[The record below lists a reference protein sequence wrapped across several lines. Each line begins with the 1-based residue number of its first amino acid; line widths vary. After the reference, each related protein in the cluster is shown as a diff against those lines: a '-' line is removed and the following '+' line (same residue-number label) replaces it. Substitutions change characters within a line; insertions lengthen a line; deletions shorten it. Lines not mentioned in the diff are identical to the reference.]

1 MFIAEMIGK
10 NPQTDKKGPVKT
22 TALRGL
28 VVALA
33 VVLLWAP
40 VGPTSISAQ
49 GDAEPTPAD
58 FNLVPELTGQA
69 VFSCQTL
76 DIHGNALVDSIN
88 VTTGEVGA
96 EGHVRS
102 NEDVHLDKTGG
113 GGGGGDDDDDGGGDD
128 DDDGG
133 DDDDDGGDDDD
144 DGGDDDDDDFQ
155 TTPTKDG
162 DDDDDGGDDDD
173 DGGDD
178 DDDGGDDDDDGGDDD
193 DDGGDD
199 DDDGGDD
206 DDDDGGGNS
215 NGVRIHGD
223 VIAGPGR
230 QIFRNLQS
238 TTVTGSEIIADEAL
252 NCRPIDLETLR
263 TELENNHDNESI
275 PRTDKN
281 KDPFKGSSGWKFE
294 IKSNDGITLPEGRY
308 IFDSL
313 TLKGNSEIRVS
324 GQVDILV
331 LGDIKITGNGEF
343 NLDGNPLDLRLW
355 SLGTKID
362 ITSKAH
368 VFGYIYGPD
377 AKIKMAGQ
385 GEVTGTIFGDKVDI
399 SGGAEV
405 HRAADA
411 LPPSL
416 IIESPIDGD
425 SVSVCEIPVTGR
437 VSDDHGQVTLT
448 INGEPVTLTED
459 PDSSGYLFDVPV
471 SLYGEDPGLIV
482 SVATDLAGNSIT
494 LPVRVEIVPP
504 DLELTSPA
512 PGSLVGDRIVDLTGT
527 AGSSV
532 TVTVNGQEAVVGGA
546 PGNTTFSLSGFDL
559 GEDGLRNL
567 EIVGTNCG
575 GSTTETFVLDLD
587 TLPPTVAIDSPDAGA
602 LFGEQPITVTG
613 TVEDAHLTTVT
624 VNGVDASLD
633 AGRFIATGVS
643 LAEGDNPLVARATD
657 ALGRITDSAVVTV
670 ELDTTAPTVTIDDP
684 ISGVVI
690 DTPVITVTGH
700 VSDPNLASVTVNGV
714 SATVTDMEFS
724 APGISLTEGD
734 NTLVAEAIDQVG
746 NTAVSPAVT
755 VVLDTL
761 PPTVAIDDSILPSL
775 TADGTVDVTGTAA
788 DAHLDRVVVNGV
800 TATINGGT
808 FLAQGVT
815 LVEGT
820 NVLIATAFDVLDHST
835 DSAPVEIV
843 RDSTPPEIEI
853 TSPVADAELDTRDI
867 TVEGTV
873 RDAHLDRVTVLGVN
887 ATVVGD
893 PVAGATWTAQ
903 VMLPENYSDITARAV
918 DVLDQITD
926 AVPVPVVADT
936 TDPVVTLDPPAT
948 ALVGNPAVTVT
959 GTVEDYH
966 LDGVTVNWQPGGG
979 SVDAIVSGDPS
990 AGAPFSADITLSE
1003 GINTITATA
1012 DDTFNHSVTSAAIV
1026 YDLDTT
1032 APSLSIDTPAD
1043 GFLTDVP
1050 LQTVAGPVSD
1060 AHLASVTVSLPS
1072 ATDLAATVVDDRFSV
1087 DVTLTEGANT
1097 ITARAVDELGLS
1109 TDATPIVV
1117 VLDTLPP
1124 TVAIDPASVQP
1135 LTADGTV
1142 SVSGTV
1148 SDAHLQGVTVNGVA
1162 ATVSGDPVTGAVF
1175 TAVVSLSEGDNS
1187 LVATAVDTLGHA
1199 ASSAPVNVV
1208 RDSTPPNLA
1217 ITVPTSGAGFDSR
1230 TIEVSG
1236 TVQDFHLQSVQVNGV
1251 TATVTGDATTGATF
1265 TATVELPEGG
1275 GDLIATADDTLGQS
1289 STTPPVSVVVDTLP
1303 PEVAVDAPADP
1314 LVNTPTIMVTGSFV
1328 EPHLASIM
1336 VNSAEGSSAPA
1347 TASAGPNGTW
1357 SAAGFTLVE
1366 GTNTVTATAA
1376 DTYGHS
1382 ATSAPVTWILDTLP
1396 PEVTLDPASVE
1407 ALTADGST
1415 SISGTVR
1422 DAHLQSVLVNGV
1434 TAVVTGD
1441 PVAGATFTATGVTLG
1456 EGENI
1461 LVATAVDTL
1470 GQSADS
1476 NGVTVVR
1483 DSTPPALEITVPTDG
1498 SGFDSR
1504 TIQVSGTVQ
1513 DAHLQ
1518 TVTVNGVAATV
1529 SGDAASGATFAA
1541 TIELPEGGGE
1551 ITATAD
1557 DALGQSTTTAPI
1569 TVVIDTLP
1577 PEIAIDAPAQAL
1589 VNTPSISVTGT
1600 FVEPHLEGIV
1610 VSSLEGGSQPATPG
1624 TGIWTSDG
1632 FGLVEGTNTLT
1643 ATATDTYGH
1652 SATSTP
1658 VIWVLDTLPPV
1669 LTIAQ
1674 PIDGSVATD
1683 VVSVVSGTVSDAHL
1697 QSVTVNGIAATVD
1710 GSPDSGATY
1719 TATVPLA
1726 AGANNLVVVATD
1738 QLGHQTESQVTVLLD
1753 TLPPG
1758 LTIDQPTLADGACV
1772 VAGQLQTVGGGFADP
1787 NPADGEDGINAL
1799 QLDVVPAGAD
1809 TATTYVGVLSPD
1821 GSRWTVENV
1830 NLGAVD
1836 GLATVTAIGTDVIGN
1851 TSQVTGSFRVD
1862 GSAPTLTILM
1872 NGNPFVGQGSGEQPA
1887 PTAQPSLVAG
1897 QVAFNATVVD
1907 GASGE
1912 PPRATLTLNGQP
1924 YVAGTAI
1931 TADGTYLLV
1940 ARVTDCAG
1948 REVVAHA
1955 NVRVD
1960 RTPPR
1965 LLSTNPADNQ
1975 SLTSGIAGY
1984 SGTSDPDLAS
1994 ATVGG
1999 QPAALS
2005 GSGGTSSFVRA
2016 PYPWQEGDNTVDIEL
2031 VDQAGNRATFR
2042 RTFKVTSTDLSVEI
2056 LDQGLPI
2063 TNGQV
2068 FTRSVSPTAV
2078 ATDGE
2083 ATVTLTRNGQVTPNG
2098 TEITQGGTYN
2108 MSAQAVDSEGRTA
2121 NAAVSFTID
2130 LDGGPQLVVTYPQD
2144 TSKVSVNPITV
2155 TGTVTG
2161 NDPPI
2166 AVTVND
2172 LPATVNGGNWSVSVP
2187 LVPGDLNYLTAVA
2200 TDARGR
2206 RDVVPVSIIHQEG
2219 APTILIFDPVD
2230 ATITNRDRIDVVGSV
2245 VLDPRDLE
2253 DGLVTVAGPGGE
2265 ITTPVGADGS
2275 FRAVDV
2281 PLSVGDN
2288 ALVASVVDIHGN
2300 IGQAGVSVFADGQPP
2315 RISVSAN
2322 GRVLEDGAVFAQ
2334 PVQLTVTLT
2343 DDSGEVEESILRLN
2357 GEPQATGGETT
2368 ELTVSND
2375 GGYLLSVVGLDRAGN
2390 EARLDRSFVLD
2401 RGGCGLSEIQPA
2413 DGTAVT
2419 SAAVTVSGKSG
2430 QAAAVDVRIGGQTF
2444 PAQLADGTF
2453 LVADVP
2459 LAPGPNTL
2467 EILCRDASGAG
2478 TPQTIGVERLTDGS
2492 GPVVEIQT
2500 PQNGALLSSE
2510 STDVSGTSTAP
2521 AVTINGLGA
2530 NFFQGTFGFG
2540 DMPLSEGPNILGAR
2554 AVDSAGRV
2562 GTDRVVVHL
2571 DSLAPVVS
2579 ITSPDNQ
2586 TRLGKAGDA
2595 PATLDVTGLVDISK
2609 EPNLDRVTVTSSID
2623 DTTIGTVTAS
2633 VDPTTGKFEA
2643 LAVPLDDTAT
2653 AEQAQTL
2660 TATAYD
2666 TLGHQGSATA
2676 QVFLDATGPA
2686 IVLETPADLTRFG
2699 ETAPTEV
2706 PVRGQAWAQD
2716 GGQVRLNGQTL
2727 DPATL
2732 TWSEPAADGRRHV
2745 TFESTLPIADVDGAF
2760 GLIAQ
2765 VSQPDERFAET
2776 RRLLFKDGRAPEVV
2790 EMIPSDG
2797 ESGIEP
2803 NALLLVLFSEP
2814 VVPSS
2819 LNGATGLTLIR
2830 QSTGQA
2836 VAASITQAGNAVG
2849 LAPAAA
2855 LARGEVYTLRAGTGI
2870 RDAAGNTL
2878 VAQTDSQFTIAQEA
2892 AAQAPIV
2899 DPLPAVIC
2907 APEILVTGTAAAHA
2921 QIVVRDGT
2929 LTFRGFADAGG
2940 AFTVSLPVSANGF
2953 HVLRVSALDSTGSAT
2968 SAETTLVVRVDCS
2981 APLVNDSAFDRST
2994 GTLTVTFSEAVD
3006 PATVAIGG
3014 ASDGVRVRDAEDPDS
3029 PLQSASISFPEPTV
3043 MALALDAGPSA
3054 FWRDR
3059 PVRLQVGAP
3068 IADAEGNAMAQSYET
3083 VFFPGGDDL
3092 SGGFL
3097 FGEVYDDRTGRP
3109 LGSSRVRLFD
3119 VGAGLPGTV
3128 AEGGLPAPRIDVTT
3142 EGRGRYTMAGSV
3154 PAARYAVV
3162 AEKSGYTRVVRRLA
3176 LEPSTGAVP
3185 FDSRLTPLDPA
3196 IGQLDPAV
3204 GGSVSAVAPRPAAL
3218 VADPGALPGSETL
3231 SVILTALSGQGLPD
3245 FLPLGW
3251 TPAVAADLRLEAA
3264 GVPLLDGPADA
3275 FVDGGVRLDLPLDAW
3290 VDGSDTLVAVQYQL
3304 SAGVWV
3310 VLDDPLVLTGD
3321 ELGLPADRRVARI
3334 SPIGP
3339 GAVAVVVPDTDPAYA
3354 PALPNAAG
3362 ELLTGA
3368 DRPTAV
3374 PAFEADLQLE
3384 PAIIT
3389 PTGKSQARVV
3399 ARAAD
3404 GSTAWPSGLAVQAFL
3419 EETLILAAGQGQ
3431 LLEAPFA
3438 ADLVLYQPRLTPA
3451 EQNGNALGSAGA
3463 ADFVISPSPRAA
3475 QVLLEVGY
3483 EDVRIYP
3490 FPETVERG
3498 PVVGPSGGTVGQAD
3512 GVELVIPEGAV
3523 SAETVATAEL
3533 VPLDEVNA
3541 GVAQWPGYTTL
3552 AAVRVDFQGRV
3563 LGRAATLRVPVPD
3576 GTPAEVAGDPRVIL
3590 VEVIEAPDDLRAAF
3604 PKLTAR
3610 SRFQGTGSQ
3619 ARIIAGPDSNGG
3631 LPLEGL
3637 VREGL
3642 YLVLHAELPIG
3653 FATGSVSQGNGAGLD
3668 RARVTVGALGTAD
3681 LSSGGGRYTM
3691 PMPAGDP
3698 RTLQAVHP
3706 DTDELGEAVA
3716 TVAAGQAVTVDI
3728 TLQPTPPT
3736 IVGLTPVDG
3745 STDQPTLVTV
3755 AVQWNEALD
3764 PSSVSPSALRI
3775 ELADAQGN
3783 GTGLFANGE
3792 AELSPDGSS
3801 LYFDLD
3807 RPLAPGRNWVATFH
3821 GGVRDLRGAGYA
3833 GPVPVQ
3839 WRFSTSTIVSPGG
3852 QVDASR
3858 FHVEVPVNGVARIY
3872 ADADAIPRAQ
3882 LGQTPWLV
3890 VPYAITRRGLDPN
3903 SVQYSATTSGSFD
3916 GFVGS
3921 AGYPID
3927 LGTEVWV
3934 KVLDPQGQIAA
3945 EFKVGPFVSPDGK
3958 GFVAPPGEALTF
3970 RSAEGVLVDVP
3981 AGAFD
3986 EAVLV
3991 RVEML
3996 PLGSSGIATP
4006 EGLQAG
4012 AYVRLDFDGEAN
4024 ETLRLSVPAP
4034 AAAEVGDQVFVGEK
4048 VQVAWGKRL
4057 QMLTYGA
4064 VLDRGG
4070 EKLMSN
4076 DAGVQPEPA
4085 GGSNLTAAPQGE
4097 QKAGGMALGLDSRS
4111 VTAASKS
4118 AGTCLGAQQQGRDCV
4133 ASQLLAEF
4141 RRRTDALWY
4150 FEQGADWALISGQ
4163 MAPFAIGVGSGQE
4176 VIANA
4181 INDMFVFIPTPR
4193 DTKGGLFILPVIGD
4207 QPLIIQRRDAAT
4219 GWVLSEDA
4227 YDPVAQGGGPVDIAT
4242 IDPLGGGSSTEP
4254 MLLSAAPFQF
4264 LRFSAP
4270 PPESADRLRLEI
4282 EAETDA
4288 NGRVT
4293 LKGVEDYDLPALTSL
4308 QVYDLEPL
4316 TPKEED
4322 QEPEA
4327 PKEGPKVRL
4336 CDDSDSWNMPEFKGT
4351 QDMLLVIAPGDLEP
4365 ADARVFT
4372 FQFDRTLKDLED
4384 TPVAEIAKLEDLG
4397 PVNGCSPDSPTGYPR
4412 DIPMLL
4418 TQEDQGRRVLLEAAN
4433 TLPGGHRFRLR
4444 IQPSKLMTEGTDED
4458 RPYWDSAPKQFEFA
4472 TKGIEGDTI
4481 GSLGDGFPFNGT
4493 ASARDM
4499 LRFGN
4504 LLVVGSDTGRVLAID
4519 TRDMTGDDKFDV
4531 YAISSGIN
4539 PGIRTFATDGHNR
4552 IFYSSLFGGLWA
4564 IKTLRVEDIRKG
4576 EGPCPDP
4583 MPTWAT
4589 DAKCFNNLEGAVRT
4603 SYMPGTAGLSGAE
4616 FLALGGLPAGM
4627 PSDLE
4632 ILSQDEIGKTLELS
4646 AFLDAYKMVDIESLT
4661 ADDEGFYTFDVNLV
4675 STYERGRQGQ
4685 LEPSYRDDP
4694 EATPPAIPEYRE
4706 RACDGEE
4713 DWDRYQR
4720 VTLDNLTTGQ
4730 SWSLDI
4736 ENRWLDGEGG
4746 DGAAMLEGIRARYG
4760 DQLRVRYNLRAL
4772 GYTAIVGGGISILD
4786 LNRGY
4791 RLIKPFNRIQQLH
4804 QCGRRLGHFA
4814 GTSIEFPSCSQI
4826 GSGPE
4831 GILYTPAVIPQSQTG
4846 DCSEEAEDPDDFPLL
4861 PPFLDPGN
4869 ADDPDTD
4876 EEELKCRGKG
4886 RIDVYSPLMRV
4897 GVVHTTSGG
4906 GQDDL
4911 FGKAAAGCEGAS
4923 Q

>member
-1 MFIAEMIGK
+1 MRCLHQRFLTRLAGLGLVAVCAAVLG
-10 NPQTDKKGPVKT
+10 PAPAALAQTDP
-22 TALRGL
+22 
-28 VVALA
+28 
-33 VVLLWAP
+33 
-40 VGPTSISAQ
+40 
-49 GDAEPTPAD
+49 PAD
-58 FNLVPELTGQA
+58 FRLTSELTSQA
-69 VFSCQTL
+69 VFSCRQL
-76 DIHGNALVDSIN
+76 DLKGGSLIDSIDLS
-88 VTTGEVGA
+88 TGVQGD
-96 EGHVRS
+96 EGHIRS
-102 NEDVHLDKTGG
+102 NADIELN
-113 GGGGGDDDDDGGGDD
+113 
-128 DDDGG
+128 
-133 DDDDDGGDDDD
+133 
-144 DGGDDDDDDFQ
+144 
-155 TTPTKDG
+155 
-162 DDDDDGGDDDD
+162 
-173 DGGDD
+173 
-178 DDDGGDDDDDGGDDD
+178 
-193 DDGGDD
+193 
-199 DDDGGDD
+199 
-206 DDDDGGGNS
+206 GNS
-215 NGVRIHGD
+215 TVRGD
-223 VIAGPGR
+223 AVAGPGGSI
-230 QIFRNLQS
+230 IFRGQPA
-238 TTVTGSEIIADEAL
+238 TVTGDQIVADEPY
-252 NCRPIDLETLR
+252 NCAPIDLNTLR
-263 TELENNHDNESI
+263 AELEGSHDNENI
-275 PRTDKN
+275 PRSDKN
-281 KDPFKGSSGWKFE
+281 KDVFKGNGWAFDLKG
-294 IKSNDGITLPEGRY
+294 NDGVTLPEGSY
-308 IFDSL
+308 LFDSL
-313 TLKGNSEIRVS
+313 TLGGNSEIRIS
-324 GQVDILV
+324 GRVNILV
-331 LGDIKITGNGEF
+331 TGDIQINGNGDF
-343 NLDGNPLDLRLW
+343 NLDGDPFDLRIW
-355 SLGTKID
+355 SLGSLID
-362 ITSKAH
+362 ITSGSRI
-368 VFGYIYGPD
+368 FGHFYGPNAD
-377 AKIKMAGQ
+377 FKLAGQ
-385 GEVTGTIFGDKVDI
+385 AEITGSIFADKVDI
-399 SGGAEV
+399 SGGGNV
-405 HRAADA
+405 RRVVDDI
-411 LPPSL
+411 PPSL

-425 SVSVCEIPVTGR
+425 SVTLCEIPVIGR
-437 VSDDHGQVTLT
+437 ASDDQTGVALT
-448 INGEPVTLTED
+448 INGEPVELTED
-459 PDSSGYLFDVPV
+459 PDSDDFLFSSPT
-471 SLYGEDPGLIV
+471 SLYGDDPGLIV
-482 SVATDLAGNSIT
+482 VEATDVAGNVFT
-494 LPVRVEIVPP
+494 LQVRVEIVPP
-504 DLELTSPA
+504 ALQLTSPA
-512 PGSLVGDRIVDLTGT
+512 PGSLVGERVVDLAGT
-527 AGSSV
+527 SGTSV
-532 TVTVNGQEAVVGGA
+532 SVTVNGIDATMAGN
-546 PGNTTFSLSGFDL
+546 PGDTSFTLAGFDL
-559 GEDGLRNL
+559 GEDGLRSL
-567 EIVGTNCG
+567 EITGVNCG
-575 GSTTETFVLDLD
+575 GSTTETFVVDLD
-587 TLPPTVAIDSPDAGA
+587 TLPPTVAIDSPDEGA

-613 TVEDAHLTTVT
+613 TVEDAHLTSVT

-657 ALGRITDSAVVTV
+657 ALGRVTDSAVVTV
-670 ELDTTAPTVTIDDP
+670 ELDTTAPTVSIDDP

-714 SATVTDMEFS
+714 TATVTDMEFS

-761 PPTVAIDDSILPSL
+761 PPTVAIDTDPLPSL
-775 TADGTVDVTGTAA
+775 TADGTVDVTGTVS
-788 DAHLDRVVVNGV
+788 DAHLAGVTVNGV
-800 TATINGGT
+800 TATVNGET

-815 LVEGT
+815 LAEGT
-820 NVLIATAFDVLDHST
+820 NILIATAVDVLDHST

-853 TSPVADAELDTRDI
+853 TSPVAGAELDVREI

-893 PVAGATWTAQ
+893 PVTGATWTAQ
-903 VMLPENYSDITARAV
+903 VILPENYSDITARAV

-926 AVPVPVVADT
+926 AEPVPVVADT
-936 TDPVVTLDPPAT
+936 TDPVISLDPPA
-948 ALVGNPAVTVT
+948 APLVGTPSVTVT

-966 LDGVTVNWQPGGG
+966 LDGVTVDWQPGDG
-979 SVDAIVSGDPS
+979 SVDAVVTGDPS

-1003 GINTITATA
+1003 GLNTVTATA
-1012 DDTFNHSVTSAAIV
+1012 TDTFGHVVTSESIV
-1026 YDLDTT
+1026 VDLDTT
-1032 APSLSIDTPAD
+1032 PPTLAIDTPAA
-1043 GFLTDVP
+1043 GLLTDVP
-1050 LQTVAGPVSD
+1050 VQTVAGPVSD
-1060 AHLASVTVSLPS
+1060 AHLASVTVSVPS
-1072 ATDLAATVVDDRFSV
+1072 ATDLPATVGDDRFSV

-1097 ITARAVDELGLS
+1097 ITARAVDQLGLS

-1124 TVAIDPASVQP
+1124 TVAIDPASVEP

-1148 SDAHLQGVTVNGVA
+1148 RDAHLQGVTVNGVT
-1162 ATVSGDPVTGAVF
+1162 ATVSGDPVSGATF
-1175 TAVVSLSEGDNS
+1175 TAVVSLTEGDNT
-1187 LVATAVDTLGHA
+1187 LVATATDTLGHA
-1199 ASSAPVNVV
+1199 ASSAPVVVV

-1217 ITVPTSGAGFDSR
+1217 ITVPTSGDGFDSR

-1275 GDLIATADDTLGQS
+1275 GDLIATADDTLGQT

-1314 LVNTPTIMVTGSFV
+1314 LVNTPTITVTGTFV
-1328 EPHLASIM
+1328 EPHLAS
-1336 VNSAEGSSAPA
+1336 VVVQSAEGSSASA
-1347 TASAGPNGTW
+1347 TASPGPNGTW

-1407 ALTADGST
+1407 ALTAAGST

-1422 DAHLQSVLVNGV
+1422 DAHLQSVVVNGV

-1441 PVAGATFTATGVTLG
+1441 PVAGATFTATGVTLD

-1476 NGVTVVR
+1476 NAVTVVR

-1498 SGFDSR
+1498 AGFDSR

-1518 TVTVNGVAATV
+1518 TVTVNGVTATV
-1529 SGDAASGATFAA
+1529 SGDAVSGATFAA

-1557 DALGQSTTTAPI
+1557 DALGQSTTTVPI

-1589 VNTPSISVTGT
+1589 VDTPSISVTGT

-1610 VSSLEGGSQPATPG
+1610 VSSLEGGSQPASPG
-1624 TGIWTSDG
+1624 SGIWTADG

-1652 SATSTP
+1652 SATSAP

-1674 PIDGSVATD
+1674 PIEGSVATD

-1710 GSPDSGATY
+1710 GAPESGATY

-1758 LTIDQPTLADGACV
+1758 LTIDQPALTDGACV

-1799 QLDVVPAGAD
+1799 RLDVVPAGAD

-1851 TSQVTGSFRVD
+1851 TSQITGSFRVD
-1862 GSAPTLTILM
+1862 ASAPTLTILM
-1872 NGNPFVGQGSGEQPA
+1872 NGNPFVGQGSGEQPDPA
-1887 PTAQPSLVAG
+1887 VQPSLVAG
-1897 QVAFNATVVD
+1897 QVAFNATVED

-1931 TADGTYLLV
+1931 VADGNYVLV

-1955 NVRVD
+1955 NVRID

-1984 SGTSDPDLAS
+1984 SGTSDPDLAT

-1999 QPAALS
+1999 QPATLS
-2005 GSGGTSSFVRA
+2005 SSGGTSSFVRS

-2042 RTFKVTSTDLSVEI
+2042 RTFRVTSTDLSVEI

-2068 FTRSVSPTAV
+2068 FTRSVAPTAV

-2098 TEITQGGTYN
+2098 TEITQSGTYN
-2108 MSAQAVDSEGRTA
+2108 MSAQAVDAEGRTA

-2130 LDGGPQLVVTYPQD
+2130 LDGGPQLTVTYPQD

-2166 AVTVND
+2166 TVTVND

-2187 LVPGDLNYLTAVA
+2187 LVPGDINYLTAVA

-2219 APTILIFDPVD
+2219 APTVLIFDPVD
-2230 ATITNRDRIDVVGSV
+2230 GTITNRDRIDVVGSV
-2245 VLDPRDLE
+2245 VLDPRDLQ
-2253 DGLVTVAGPGGE
+2253 DGLVTVLGPGGE
-2265 ITTPVGADGS
+2265 ITTPVGPDGA

-2300 IGQAGVSVFADGQPP
+2300 VGQAGVSVFADSQPP

-2419 SAAVTVSGKSG
+2419 SAMVTVNGKSG
-2430 QAAAVDVRIGGQTF
+2430 QAAAVEVRIGGQTF

-2467 EILCRDASGAG
+2467 EILCQDAGGAG
-2478 TPQTIGVERLTDGS
+2478 TPQTVQVERLTDGS
-2492 GPVVEIQT
+2492 GPVVHIQT

-2510 STDVSGTSTAP
+2510 TTDVSGTSTAP
-2521 AVTINGLGA
+2521 TVTINGLGA
-2530 NFFQGTFGFG
+2530 NFFQGNFGFG

-2554 AVDSAGRV
+2554 AVDAAGRV
-2562 GTDRVVVHL
+2562 GTDRVVVRL
-2571 DSLAPVVS
+2571 DSTAPVIS

-2609 EPNLDRVTVTSSID
+2609 EPNLDRVTVTSSLD
-2623 DTTIGTVTAS
+2623 GTTLGTVTAS
-2633 VDPTTGKFEA
+2633 VDPSTGKFEA

-2660 TATAYD
+2660 TATATD
-2666 TLGHQGSATA
+2666 TLGHQSSATA
-2676 QVFLDATGPA
+2676 EVFLDATGPA
-2686 IVLETPADLTRFG
+2686 IILETPADLTRFG
-2699 ETAPTEV
+2699 ESAPTEV

-2745 TFESTLPIADVDGAF
+2745 SFESTLPIADVDGAF

-2776 RRLLFKDGRAPEVV
+2776 RRLLFKDSRAPEVV

-2797 ESGIEP
+2797 ESGVEP

-2830 QSTGQA
+2830 QSTAQA

-2855 LARGEVYTLRAGTGI
+2855 MARGEVYTLRAGTGI

-2878 VAQTDSQFTIAQEA
+2878 VAQTDAQFTIAEEA

-2929 LTFRGFADAGG
+2929 LTFRGFADASG

-2953 HVLRVSALDSTGSAT
+2953 HVLRVSALDSTGSAV
-2968 SAETTLVVRVDCS
+2968 SAETTLVVQVDCS
-2981 APLVNDSAFDRST
+2981 APLVNDSSFDRAT

-3006 PATVAIGG
+3006 PATVSIGG
-3014 ASDGVRVRDAEDPDS
+3014 ADDGVRVRDAEDPDS
-3029 PLQSASISFPEPTV
+3029 PLQSASISFAQPTV
-3043 MALALDAGPSA
+3043 MSLELDSSPTA

-3059 PVRLQVGAP
+3059 PVRLQVSAP
-3068 IADAEGNAMAQSYET
+3068 IADGEGNVMAQSYET

-3128 AEGGLPAPRIDVTT
+3128 AEGNLTAPRIDVTT

-3154 PAARYAVV
+3154 PSARYAVV

-3196 IGQLDPAV
+3196 MGTLDPV
-3204 GGSVSAVAPRPAAL
+3204 SGGSVSAVAPRPSAL
-3218 VADPGALPGSETL
+3218 EADPGALPGNASL

-3251 TPAVAADLRLEAA
+3251 TPAVAAELRLEAA
-3264 GVPLLDGPADA
+3264 DVPLLDGAADA
-3275 FVDGGVRLDLPLDAW
+3275 FVDGGVRVDLPLDAW
-3290 VDGSDTLVAVQYQL
+3290 VDGSDDLVAVQYQL
-3304 SAGVWV
+3304 SSGLWI
-3310 VLDDPLVLTGD
+3310 VLDDPLILTGD
-3321 ELGLPADRRVARI
+3321 ELGLPADRRVARL

-3339 GAVAVVVPDTDPAYA
+3339 GAVAVVVPDTDPTYA
-3354 PALPNAAG
+3354 PTLPGAAG
-3362 ELLTGA
+3362 EVLTGA
-3368 DRPTAV
+3368 DRPSAV

-3404 GSTAWPSGLAVQAFL
+3404 GSTPWPSGLAVQAFL

-3438 ADLVLYQPRLTPA
+3438 ADLVLYQPRLSSA

-3463 ADFVISPSPRAA
+3463 ADFVISPSSRAA

-3498 PVVGPSGGTVGQAD
+3498 PVVGPSGGTVGQGD

-3541 GVAQWPGYTTL
+3541 GVVQWPGYTTL
-3552 AAVRVDFQGRV
+3552 AAVRIDFQGKV

-3590 VEVIEAPDDLRAAF
+3590 VEIVEAPDDLRAAF

-3610 SRFQGTGSQ
+3610 SRRQGTGSQ

-3653 FATGSVSQGNGAGLD
+3653 YATGSVSHGNGAGLD

-3681 LSSGGGRYTM
+3681 LSSGGGRYTL

-3716 TVAAGQAVTVDI
+3716 SVAAGQTVTVDI

-3764 PSSVSPSALRI
+3764 PSSVSPTALRV

-3783 GTGLFANGE
+3783 GSGVFANGE
-3792 AELSPDGSS
+3792 AKLSPDGSS

-3807 RPLAPGRNWVATFH
+3807 RPLAPGRNWVASFH

-3852 QVDASR
+3852 QVDPTR
-3858 FHVEVPVNGVARIY
+3858 FHVEVPVNGVSRIY
-3872 ADADAIPRAQ
+3872 ADADAIPRHQ
-3882 LGQTPWLV
+3882 LGQAPWLV
-3890 VPYAITRRGLDPN
+3890 VPYALTRRGLDPV

-3916 GFVGS
+3916 GTVGT
-3921 AGYPID
+3921 AGYPVE

-3934 KVLDPQGQIAA
+3934 KVIDPQGQIAA
-3945 EFKVGPFVSPDGK
+3945 EFQVGPFVSPDGK

-3970 RSAEGVLVDVP
+3970 RSAEGILVDVP

-3986 EAVLV
+3986 EATLV

-3996 PLGSSGIATP
+3996 SLGSIGLPTP

-4012 AYVRLDFDGEAN
+4012 AYVRVDFDGEAN

-4048 VQVAWGKRL
+4048 IQVAWGKRL

-4076 DAGVQPEPA
+4076 DASVQPEPDLGNNLVTGDPA
-4085 GGSNLTAAPQGE
+4085 GQAELKSGGAA
-4097 QKAGGMALGLDSRS
+4097 LRLDSGQ
-4111 VTAASKS
+4111 VDALSKS
-4118 AGTCLGAQQQGRDCV
+4118 AGTCIGAQQQGRDCV

-4141 RRRTDALWY
+4141 RRRADAVWY
-4150 FEQGADWALISGQ
+4150 FESGADWALIAGQ
-4163 MAPFAIGVGSGQE
+4163 AAPFAVGVGSGLE
-4176 VIANA
+4176 VISNA
-4181 INDMFVFIPTPR
+4181 ISDLFVFIPQPR

-4207 QPLIIQRRDAAT
+4207 QPLVIQRRDAAT
-4219 GWVLSEDA
+4219 GWVLSEQA
-4227 YDPVAQGGGPVDIAT
+4227 YDPVANNGGPVDIAT
-4242 IDPLGGGSSTEP
+4242 VDPLAGGEEAEP
-4254 MLLSAAPFQF
+4254 MLLSAGPFQF
-4264 LRFSAP
+4264 LRFAAP
-4270 PPESADRLRLEI
+4270 PPESKDRLRLEI
-4282 EAETDA
+4282 EAETDQ

-4293 LKGVEDYDLPALTSL
+4293 LRGVEDYDLPALTSL
-4308 QVYDLEPL
+4308 QVWDLLPL

-4322 QEPEA
+4322 AEPEA

-4336 CDDSDSWNMPEFKGT
+4336 CEDSDAWQIPNFEGT
-4351 QDMLLVIAPGDLEP
+4351 EDMLLVIAPGDLEP

-4384 TPVAEIAKLEDLG
+4384 TPVEQIAKLEDLG
-4397 PVNGCSPDSPTGYPR
+4397 PADGCSSQAPTGYPR
-4412 DIPMLL
+4412 DVPLLL

-4444 IQPSKLMTEGTDED
+4444 IQPNQLVAEGVESE
-4458 RPYWDSAPKQFEFA
+4458 RPYWNTAPKQFEFA
-4472 TKGIEGDTI
+4472 TKGIEGETVGALD
-4481 GSLGDGFPFNGT
+4481 DAGFPFDGT
-4493 ASARDM
+4493 ATARDM

-4519 TRDMTGDDKFDV
+4519 TRDMTDEKSFEIH
-4531 YAISSGIN
+4531 AISSGIN
-4539 PGIRTFATDGHNR
+4539 PGLRTFATDGHNR
-4552 IFYSSLFGGLWA
+4552 IFYNSLFGGLWA
-4564 IKTLRVEDIRKG
+4564 IKTLRVEDIRKAD
-4576 EGPCPDP
+4576 GPCPSP
-4583 MPTWAT
+4583 KPSWAA
-4589 DAKCFNNLEGAVRT
+4589 DADCFQNLEGAVRI

-4627 PSDLE
+4627 PADLE
-4632 ILSQDEIGKTLELS
+4632 VLSQDEIGKTLELS
-4646 AFLDAYKMVDIESLT
+4646 AFLDAYKMTDIEDLT
-4661 ADDEGFYTFDVNLV
+4661 ADEEGFYAFDVDLV
-4675 STYERGRQGQ
+4675 STYERGLQGQ

-4730 SWSLDI
+4730 SWSMDI
-4736 ENRWLDGEGG
+4736 ENRWQDESGNGQ
-4746 DGAAMLEGIRARYG
+4746 ATLEGVRARRG

-4772 GYTAIVGGGISILD
+4772 GYTAIMGGGISILD

-4804 QCGRRLGHFA
+4804 QCGRRLGHYA
-4814 GTSIEFPSCSQI
+4814 GTSIEFPQCSEF

-4831 GILYTPAVIPQSQTG
+4831 GILYTAAVAPQSQTG
-4846 DCSEEAEDPDDFPLL
+4846 DCSEEEENPDDFPLL
-4861 PPFLDPGN
+4861 PPFLDPDN
-4869 ADDPDTD
+4869 PDDPDTD
-4876 EEELKCRGKG
+4876 EEELECRGKG
-4886 RIDVYSPLMRV
+4886 RIDVYSPLLRV

-4911 FGKAAAGCEGAS
+4911 FGKAAKGCEGAN

>member
-1 MFIAEMIGK
+1 MWIENWIDRSPRVSTGVLGKMTRLQRRVGLIAAGLSLGALLSTGAFA
-10 NPQTDKKGPVKT
+10 QTDP
-22 TALRGL
+22 
-28 VVALA
+28 
-33 VVLLWAP
+33 
-40 VGPTSISAQ
+40 
-49 GDAEPTPAD
+49 PAD
-58 FNLVPELTGQA
+58 FRLTSELTSQA
-69 VFSCQTL
+69 VFSCRQL
-76 DIHGNALVDSIN
+76 DLKGGSLIDSVDLS
-88 VTTGEVGA
+88 TGVQGD

-102 NEDVHLDKTGG
+102 NADVELN
-113 GGGGGDDDDDGGGDD
+113 
-128 DDDGG
+128 
-133 DDDDDGGDDDD
+133 
-144 DGGDDDDDDFQ
+144 
-155 TTPTKDG
+155 
-162 DDDDDGGDDDD
+162 
-173 DGGDD
+173 
-178 DDDGGDDDDDGGDDD
+178 
-193 DDGGDD
+193 
-199 DDDGGDD
+199 
-206 DDDDGGGNS
+206 GNS
-215 NGVRIHGD
+215 TVRGD
-223 VIAGPGR
+223 AIAGPGGSIVFKG
-230 QIFRNLQS
+230 QPA
-238 TTVTGSEIIADEAL
+238 TVTGEQIIADEAL
-252 NCRPIDLETLR
+252 NCEPIDLATLR
-263 TELENNHDNESI
+263 TELEGSHDNEDI
-275 PRTDKN
+275 PKSDKN
-281 KDPFKGSSGWKFE
+281 KDVFKGSGWNFDLKG
-294 IKSNDGITLPEGRY
+294 NDGVTIPEGSY
-308 IFDSL
+308 LFDSL
-313 TLKGNSEIRVS
+313 TLGGNSEIRITGRV
-324 GQVDILV
+324 QILV
-331 LGDIKITGNGEF
+331 LGDIKINGNGDI
-343 NLDGNPLDLRLW
+343 NLDGSPFDLRIW
-355 SLGTKID
+355 SLGSEID
-362 ITSKAH
+362 ITSGSH
-368 VFGYIYGPD
+368 IFGHFYGPGAD
-377 AKIKMAGQ
+377 FKLAGQ
-385 GEVTGTIFGDKVDI
+385 AEITGSIFADKVDI
-399 SGGAEV
+399 SGGGNVRRVVDDE
-405 HRAADA
+405 
-411 LPPSL
+411 PPSL

-425 SVSVCEIPVTGR
+425 SVTLCEIPVTGR
-437 VSDDHGQVTLT
+437 VSDDQTGVTLT
-448 INGEPVTLTED
+448 VNGEAVDLVED
-459 PDSSGYLFDVPV
+459 PNSDDFLFNVPT
-471 SLYGEDPGLIV
+471 SLYGDDPGLIV
-482 SVATDLAGNSIT
+482 VEATDLAGNVFT
-494 LPVRVEIVPP
+494 LPVRVEIVAPV
-504 DLELTSPA
+504 LVLTAPI
-512 PGSLVGDRIVDLTGT
+512 PGSLVGDRIVDLAGT
-527 AGSSV
+527 SGTSV
-532 TVTVNGQEAVVGGA
+532 TVTVNGIDATVTGN
-546 PGNTTFSLSGFDL
+546 PGETSFTLGGFDL
-559 GEDGLRNL
+559 GEDGLRSL
-567 EIVGTNCG
+567 EVVGTNCG
-575 GSTTETFVLDLD
+575 GSTTETFVVDLD
-587 TLPPTVAIDSPDAGA
+587 TLPPTVAIDSPDEGA

-613 TVEDAHLTTVT
+613 TVEDAHLSSVT

-657 ALGRITDSAVVTV
+657 ALGRVTDSAIVTV

-700 VSDPNLASVTVNGV
+700 VSDPNLATVTVNGV
-714 SATVTDMEFS
+714 PATVTDMEFS

-734 NTLVAEAIDQVG
+734 NTLVAEAVDQVG
-746 NTAVSPAVT
+746 NTATSPAVT

-761 PPTVAIDDSILPSL
+761 PPTVAIDADPLPSL
-775 TADGTVDVTGTAA
+775 TADGTVDVTGTVS
-788 DAHLDRVVVNGV
+788 DAHLDRVTVNGV
-800 TATINGGT
+800 TATVNGET

-820 NVLIATAFDVLDHST
+820 NILIATAVDVLDHST

-843 RDSTPPEIEI
+843 RDATPPEIEI
-853 TSPVADAELDTRDI
+853 TSPVSGAELDTRNI

-893 PVAGATWTAQ
+893 PIAGATWTA
-903 VMLPENYSDITARAV
+903 VVVLPENYSDITARAV

-926 AVPVPVVADT
+926 ADPVPVVADT
-936 TDPVVTLDPPAT
+936 TDPVISLDPPAT
-948 ALVGNPAVTVT
+948 ALVGNPTVTVT

-966 LDGVTVNWQPGGG
+966 LDGVTVDWQPSGG
-979 SVDAIVSGDPS
+979 SVDTVVTGDPS

-1003 GINTITATA
+1003 GLNTVTATA
-1012 DDTFNHSVTSAAIV
+1012 TDTFGHVVTSEATI

-1032 APSLSIDTPAD
+1032 PPALSIDAPAD
-1043 GFLTDVP
+1043 GLLTDVP
-1050 LQTVAGPVSD
+1050 LQTVTGPVSD

-1072 ATDLAATVVDDRFSV
+1072 ATDLAATVADDRFSA
-1087 DVTLTEGANT
+1087 DVTLTEGANP
-1097 ITARAVDELGLS
+1097 ISARAVDELGLS

-1124 TVAIDPASVQP
+1124 NIAIDPASVQP

-1162 ATVSGDPVTGAVF
+1162 ATVSGDPVAGAIF

-1187 LVATAVDTLGHA
+1187 LVATAIDTLGHA
-1199 ASSAPVNVV
+1199 ASSAPVTVV

-1217 ITVPTSGAGFDSR
+1217 ITVPTSGDGFDSR

-1251 TATVTGDATTGATF
+1251 TATVSGDPTTGATF

-1275 GDLIATADDTLGQS
+1275 GDLVATADDTLGQV

-1314 LVNTPTIMVTGSFV
+1314 LVNTPTITVTGSFV
-1328 EPHLASIM
+1328 EPHLASIV

-1347 TASAGPNGTW
+1347 TASGGTGSPGTW

-1366 GTNTVTATAA
+1366 GQNTVTATAT

-1396 PEVTLDPASVE
+1396 PEVNLDPASVE

-1415 SISGTVR
+1415 SISGTVK
-1422 DAHLQSVLVNGV
+1422 DAHLQSVVVNGV
-1434 TAVVTGD
+1434 TAVVSGD
-1441 PVAGATFTATGVTLG
+1441 PITGATFTATGITLN
-1456 EGENI
+1456 EGENL

-1476 NGVTVVR
+1476 NSVTVVR
-1483 DSTPPALEITVPTDG
+1483 DSTPPALAITVPTDG
-1498 SGFDSR
+1498 AGFDSR
-1504 TIQVSGTVQ
+1504 TIQVSGTVE

-1518 TVTVNGVAATV
+1518 TVTVNGVTATV
-1529 SGDAASGATFAA
+1529 SGDATVGTTFTA

-1557 DALGQSTTTAPI
+1557 DVLGQSTTTPPI

-1589 VNTPSISVTGT
+1589 VDTPSISVTGT

-1624 TGIWTSDG
+1624 SGIWTSDG

-1652 SATSTP
+1652 SATSAP

-1669 LTIAQ
+1669 LTLDQ

-1683 VVSVVSGTVSDAHL
+1683 VVSVVSGSVSDAHL
-1697 QSVTVNGIAATVD
+1697 QSVMVNGITATLD
-1710 GSPDSGATY
+1710 GAPETGATY
-1719 TATVPLA
+1719 SASVPLA

-1758 LTIDQPTLADGACV
+1758 LTIDLPTLADGACV
-1772 VAGQLQTVGGGFADP
+1772 VAGQPQLVGGGFADP
-1787 NPADGEDGINAL
+1787 NPADGQDGINAL
-1799 QLDVVPAGAD
+1799 RLDVVPAGSD
-1809 TATTYVGVLSPD
+1809 TVTTYVGTLSPD
-1821 GSRWTVENV
+1821 GSRWQVENV

-1851 TSQVTGSFRVD
+1851 TSQITGSFRVD
-1862 GSAPTLTILM
+1862 ASAPTLTILM
-1872 NGNPFVGQGSGEQPA
+1872 NGNPFVGQGTGEQPA
-1887 PTAQPSLVAG
+1887 PSAQPSLVAG
-1897 QVAFNATVVD
+1897 QVAFSATVAD

-1924 YVAGTAI
+1924 YVSGTAI
-1931 TADGTYLLV
+1931 VADGTYLLV

-1955 NVRVD
+1955 SVRVD

-1965 LLSTNPADNQ
+1965 LLSTNPGDNQ
-1975 SLTSGIAGY
+1975 SLTSGIAAY

-1999 QPAALS
+1999 QPANVS
-2005 GSGGTSSFVRA
+2005 VSGGTASFVRS
-2016 PYPWQEGDNTVDIEL
+2016 PYPWREGNNTVDIVL

-2068 FTRSVSPTAV
+2068 FTRTVAPTAV

-2098 TEITQGGTYN
+2098 TEITQDGTYN
-2108 MSAQAVDSEGRTA
+2108 MSAQAVDGEGRTA
-2121 NAAVSFTID
+2121 NAAVSFTLD

-2166 AVTVND
+2166 TVTVND
-2172 LPATVNGGNWSVSVP
+2172 LPATVNNGNWSVSVP

-2206 RDVVPVSIIHQEG
+2206 RDVVPVSIIHQDG
-2219 APTILIFDPVD
+2219 APTLLIFDPVD
-2230 ATITNRDRIDVVGSV
+2230 GTITNRNRIDVVGSV
-2245 VLDPRDLE
+2245 VLDPADLQ
-2253 DGLVTVAGPGGE
+2253 DGLVKVAGPGGE
-2265 ITTPVGADGS
+2265 INTPVGPDGS

-2288 ALVASVVDIHGN
+2288 TLVASVVDIHGN
-2300 IGQAGVSVFADGQPP
+2300 IGQAAVSVFADGQPP

-2322 GRVLEDGAVFAQ
+2322 GRVLVDGAVFAQ

-2357 GEPQATGGETT
+2357 GEQQATGGETT
-2368 ELTVSND
+2368 ELLVADD

-2390 EARLDRSFVLD
+2390 EARLERSFVLD

-2413 DGTAVT
+2413 DGTAVNS
-2419 SAAVTVSGKSG
+2419 SAITVSGKSG
-2430 QAAAVDVRIGGQTF
+2430 QAAAVDVRVGGQTF

-2467 EILCRDASGAG
+2467 EILCQDAGGAG
-2478 TPQTIGVERLTDGS
+2478 TPQTVQVERLTDGS

-2500 PQNGALLSSE
+2500 PQNGALLAN
-2510 STDVSGTSTAP
+2510 DAVDISGTSTAP
-2521 AVTINGLGA
+2521 TVTINGLGA
-2530 NFFQGTFGFG
+2530 NFFQGNFGFAG
-2540 DMPLSEGPNILGAR
+2540 MPLSEGPNILGAR
-2554 AVDSAGRV
+2554 AVDASGRV
-2562 GTDRVVVHL
+2562 GTDRVVVSL
-2571 DSLAPVVS
+2571 DSLAPVIS

-2586 TRLGKAGDA
+2586 ARLGVAGNA
-2595 PATLDVTGLVDISK
+2595 PATVDVSGLVDISK
-2609 EPNLDRVTVTSSID
+2609 EPNLDRVTVSSSVD
-2623 DTTIGTVTAS
+2623 GTPIGTVTAS
-2633 VDPTTGKFEA
+2633 VDLATGKFEA

-2653 AEQAQTL
+2653 ADQSQTL
-2660 TATAYD
+2660 TATAFD
-2666 TLGHQGSATA
+2666 TLGHQSSAIAT
-2676 QVFLDATGPA
+2676 VFLDATGPA

-2699 ETAPTEV
+2699 ESSPTEV
-2706 PVRGQAWAQD
+2706 PIRGQAWAQD
-2716 GGQVRLNGQTL
+2716 GGQVRLNGQTI

-2745 TFESTLPIADVDGAF
+2745 IFESVLPIADVDGAF

-2776 RRLLFKDGRAPEVV
+2776 RRLLFKDSRAPEVV
-2790 EMIPSDG
+2790 EMIPADG
-2797 ESGIEP
+2797 ESGVDP

-2819 LNGATGLTLIR
+2819 LNGATGLTLVR
-2830 QSTGQA
+2830 QATGQA
-2836 VAASITQAGNAVG
+2836 VAASVTQAGNAVG

-2855 LARGEVYTLRAGTGI
+2855 MTRGEVYILRAGMGI

-2878 VAQTDSQFTIAQEA
+2878 AAQTDAQFTIAQEA

-2899 DPLPAVIC
+2899 DPLPAVVC

-2921 QIVVRDGT
+2921 QILVRDGT
-2929 LTFRGFADAGG
+2929 LTFRGFADASG
-2940 AFTVSLPVSANGF
+2940 AFSVSLPVSANGF
-2953 HVLRVSALDSTGSAT
+2953 HVLRVTALDSSGTAVS
-2968 SAETTLVVRVDCS
+2968 SETTLVVRVDCS

-2994 GTLTVTFSEAVD
+2994 GILTVTFSEAVD
-3006 PATVAIGG
+3006 PATVALGQDT
-3014 ASDGVRVRDAEDPDS
+3014 DGVRVRDAEDPDS
-3029 PLQSASISFPEPTV
+3029 PLQSASISFPQPTV
-3043 MALALDAGPSA
+3043 MALALDSSPSA

-3068 IADAEGNAMAQSYET
+3068 IADGEGNAMAQSYET

-3119 VGAGLPGTV
+3119 AGAGLPGAV
-3128 AEGGLPAPRIDVTT
+3128 AEGELGAARIDVTT

-3162 AEKSGYTRVVRRLA
+3162 MEKSGYSRVVRRLA

-3185 FDSRLTPLDPA
+3185 FDSRLT
-3196 IGQLDPAV
+3196 QLDPVMGQIDPAT
-3204 GGSVSAVAPRPAAL
+3204 GGSVSAIAPRPTAL
-3218 VADPGALPGSETL
+3218 EADPGALPGTDSL
-3231 SVILTALSGQGLPD
+3231 AVIVTALSNQGLPD

-3251 TPAVAADLRLEAA
+3251 TPAVAAELRLEAA
-3264 GVPLLDGPADA
+3264 GVPLLDGAGAA
-3275 FVDGGVRLDLPLDAW
+3275 FVDGGVRLDLPLDPW
-3290 VDGSDTLVAVQYQL
+3290 VDGSDSLVAVQYLL
-3304 SAGVWV
+3304 SAGVWT

-3321 ELGLPADRRVARI
+3321 ELGLPADRRIARI

-3339 GAVAVVVPDTDPAYA
+3339 GTVAVVVPDTDPAYA

-3362 ELLTGA
+3362 EVLTGA
-3368 DRPTAV
+3368 DRPGEI

-3399 ARAAD
+3399 ARSAD
-3404 GSTAWPSGLAVQAFL
+3404 GATAWPSGLAVQAFL

-3438 ADLVLYQPRLTPA
+3438 ADLVLYQPRLSPA
-3451 EQNGNALGSAGA
+3451 ELNGNALGSAGA
-3463 ADFVISPSPRAA
+3463 ADFVISPSSRAA

-3498 PVVGPSGGTVGQAD
+3498 PVVGPSGGTVGQGD
-3512 GVELVIPEGAV
+3512 GLELVIPEGAV

-3552 AAVRVDFQGRV
+3552 AAVRFDFQGKV
-3563 LGRAATLRVPVPD
+3563 LGRAATLRLPVPD

-3590 VEVIEAPDDLRAAF
+3590 VEIVEAPDDLRAAF

-3610 SRFQGTGSQ
+3610 SRQQGTGSQ

-3642 YLVLHAELPIG
+3642 YLVLHADLPIG
-3653 FATGSVSQGNGAGLD
+3653 FATGSVRHGNGAGLD
-3668 RARVTVGALGTAD
+3668 LARVTVGALGTAD
-3681 LSSGGGRYTM
+3681 LTSGGGRYSM
-3691 PMPAGDP
+3691 PIPAGDP

-3716 TVAAGQAVTVDI
+3716 SVAAGQSVTVDI

-3736 IVGLTPVDG
+3736 IVGLTPADG

-3764 PSSVSPSALRI
+3764 PSSVSPSSLRI

-3792 AELSPDGSS
+3792 ARLSPDGSS
-3801 LYFDLD
+3801 VYFDLD
-3807 RPLAPGRNWVATFH
+3807 RPLAPGRNWVASFH

-3858 FHVEVPVNGVARIY
+3858 FHIEVPVNGVARIY

-3890 VPYAITRRGLDPN
+3890 VPYAITRRGLDPL
-3903 SVQYSATTSGSFD
+3903 STQYPATTNGSFD
-3916 GFVGS
+3916 GFIGS
-3921 AGYPID
+3921 AGYPVE

-3986 EAVLV
+3986 EATLV

-3996 PLGSSGIATP
+3996 SLGSIGLTTP

-4012 AYVRLDFDGEAN
+4012 AYVRLDFNGEAN

-4048 VQVAWGKRL
+4048 INVAWGKRL

-4064 VLDRGG
+4064 VLERSG

-4076 DAGVQPEPA
+4076 DASVQPEPA
-4085 GGSNLTAAPQGE
+4085 GGSNLTTETGSE
-4097 QKAGGMALGLDSRS
+4097 QKSGGLTLGLDSLS
-4111 VTAASKS
+4111 VAAASKS
-4118 AGTCLGAQQQGRDCV
+4118 SETCFGAQQQGRECV
-4133 ASQLLAEF
+4133 AAQLLAEF
-4141 RRRTDALWY
+4141 RRRSDAVWY
-4150 FEQGADWALISGQ
+4150 YEQGVDWALISGP
-4163 MAPFAIGVGSGQE
+4163 MAPFALGVGSGLE

-4181 INDMFVFIPTPR
+4181 IADMFVFIPSPR
-4193 DTKGGLFILPVIGD
+4193 DSRGGLFILPVISD
-4207 QPLIIQRRDAAT
+4207 QPLVIQRRDAAT

-4227 YDPVAQGGGPVDIAT
+4227 YDPISQGGGPVTIAT
-4242 IDPLGGGSSTEP
+4242 VDPLGGGSPSEP

-4270 PPESADRLRLEI
+4270 PPESTDRLRLEI

-4322 QEPEA
+4322 GEPQA
-4327 PKEGPKVRL
+4327 PKEGPKTRL
-4336 CDDSDSWNMPEFKGT
+4336 CEDSDSWNLPDFKGT
-4351 QDMLLVIAPGDLEP
+4351 QDMLLAIAPGDLEP

-4384 TPVAEIAKLEDLG
+4384 RPVDEIATLEDLG

-4418 TQEDQGRRVLLEAAN
+4418 TQEDQGRRLVLEAAN
-4433 TLPGGHRFRLR
+4433 TLPGGHRFRLQ
-4444 IQPSKLMTEGTDED
+4444 IEPSQLVTDGTDTE
-4458 RPYWDSAPKQFEFA
+4458 RAYWSSAPKKFEFA
-4472 TKGIEGDTI
+4472 TRGIEGETI
-4481 GSLGDGFPFNGT
+4481 GSLGDGFPFDGT

-4504 LLVVGSDTGRVLAID
+4504 LLVVGSDTGRILAID
-4519 TRDMTGDDKFDV
+4519 TRDMTGDDKFGV
-4531 YAISSGIN
+4531 HAISSGIN

-4552 IFYSSLFGGLWA
+4552 IFYHSLFGGLWA

-4576 EGPCPDP
+4576 EGPCPNP
-4583 MPTWAT
+4583 MPSWAT
-4589 DAKCFNNLEGAVRT
+4589 GAKCFLNQEGAVRT
-4603 SYMPGTAGLSGAE
+4603 SYMPGTAGLSGGE

-4632 ILSQDEIGKTLELS
+4632 ILSQDEIGKTLELV
-4646 AFLDAYKMVDIESLT
+4646 AFVDAYTNLSVSTLSPPDE
-4661 ADDEGFYTFDVNLV
+4661 EGFYTFKINLK
-4675 STYERGRQGQ
+4675 STYERGLQGQ
-4685 LEPSYRDDP
+4685 LEPSYVNDP

-4706 RACDGEE
+4706 RACDGED
-4713 DWDRYQR
+4713 DWDKYQR

-4736 ENRWLDGEGG
+4736 ENRWQQGEGG
-4746 DGAAMLEGIRARYG
+4746 DGTALLEGIRARLG

-4814 GTSIEFPSCSQI
+4814 GTSIDFPSCSQI

-4846 DCSEEAEDPDDFPLL
+4846 DCSEEAENPDDFPVL
-4861 PPFLDPGN
+4861 PPFLDPN
-4869 ADDPDTD
+4869 NPDDPDTD

-4911 FGKAAAGCEGAS
+4911 FGKSMVSCVEQDGAE